1 VVVVLRN
8 MNTQL
13 NVSTAVNIDAL
24 NLLAKEFKR
33 RFEVSD
39 EVIHER
45 LMGRRFI
52 FNRDGKDTY
61 PFDDWEDGGIGEAVP
76 ILPVSE
82 VITIASTDSSCILL
96 GETSDGAVYAV
107 RAAVCFAS
115 GGVVQGYFRIG
126 PIIVHLSSKGAC
138 GLPTQLEGYELRVAL
153 SDHLIAERIIRN
165 TMERRI
171 LASLLDSFSQKM
183 VVMADGS
190 LKHPLD
196 SYPESFFVDDD
207 SGSCLIG
214 FSKSSAMVSSNKLS
228 ALVSRSA
235 GPSYS
240 LVEEGPVQT
249 IIAKFAK
256 DGLVFRLDVARG
268 RGRLAPVLGSVL
280 FNDGFSAG
288 YPESLRIAHHL
299 SVFSRSEDMA
309 LKAYLTNRYSLKH
322 MHSFSLR
329 RITLGSLSNSG

>member
-1 VVVVLRN
+1 

-13 NVSTAVNIDAL
+13 NVSTTVNMEAL
-24 NLLAKEFKR
+24 NLLAMEFKR
-33 RFEVSD
+33 RFELSD

-45 LMGRRFI
+45 LMGRRFV

-61 PFDDWEDGGIGEAVP
+61 PFEDWEDGGLGEAIPMVALQEP
-76 ILPVSE
+76 
-82 VITIASTDSSCILL
+82 ITIASTDSSCILL

-107 RAAVCFAS
+107 RAAVCFSS

-126 PIIVHLSSKGAC
+126 PIIVHLSPKGAC

-171 LASLLDSFSQKM
+171 LSSLLDSFSQKM
-183 VVMADGS
+183 IVMADGS

-196 SYPESFFVDDD
+196 SYPDSFFTEDAT
-207 SGSCLIG
+207 GSSLIG
-214 FSKSSAMVSSNKLS
+214 FSKSSAMISTNKLS
-228 ALVSRSA
+228 ALVSRSGGA
-235 GPSYS
+235 AYS
-240 LVEEGPVQT
+240 VVEDGPVQT
-249 IIAKFAK
+249 IIAKFAR

-268 RGRLAPVLGSVL
+268 HGRLAPLLGSVL
-280 FNDGFSAG
+280 YNDGFSAG
-288 YPESLRIAHHL
+288 YPESLRVAHHL

-309 LKAYLTNRYSLKH
+309 LKAYLTNRHSLKH
-322 MHSFSLR
+322 MHTFHLR
-329 RITLGSLSNSG
+329 RVTLGGLSNSG